1 MRDVPIPLSEVQ
13 DPQGLNMPGKNLSR
27 DPARTPMQWD
37 NSKNAGFTDGSPWL
51 RLDRLFHRETS
62 QVPKQNIY
70 SLLSFYR
77 RLIQLRPQE
86 TSLMSRNYNP
96 AYSHQQMIACYRHAH

>member
-37 NSKNAGFTDGSPWL
+37 YSKNAGFTDGRPWL
-51 RLDRLFHRETS
+51 RLDRLFHRENE
-62 QVPKQNIY
+62 QVQKQNIY
-70 SLLSFYR
+70 SCLSLYKP
-77 RLIQLRPQE
+77 LIQLRQQE
-86 TSLMSRNYNP
+86 TSLMTGNYKTV
-96 AYSHQQMIACYRHAH
+96 YSNHHMITS